1 MPKEMPFDAK
11 TGIPSPSTHTHF
23 GKNVANL
30 AWQAANLGT
39 IMATVCVS
47 VTLVQSPI
55 NTIVACLMRYGS
67 ILPPRSD
74 TSVGSLALVR
84 TLYSGLGSHLLG
96 STVRAAYVT
105 GVKNNDQETMATS
118 PSNECENTLKQM
130 RTIAGVAL
138 GEVCLTQY
146 HETKSALIKSKIIT
160 DAFDCK
166 TPQNLIKLS
175 TTGLS
180 ARYGTAIINFT
191 ALCLGEG
198 FYADFMPFRDPTVNH
213 FLAGAL
219 SGVTAAVFSEPLA
232 YYRDKALQ
240 KTTVVDGTLCV
251 PKAKHLLEN
260 AVEHLKKVGMTP
272 ISKEIAAHMF
282 LRMTR
287 IGVTFALVDGI
298 GTWLGKEPLAYLQ
311 DKPKKIG
318 DQTPRQSLGF
328 FSHKIPNQDCANIKH
343 QSSYPK
349 EAKPEKATCGSA
361 P

>member
-1 MPKEMPFDAK
+1 MPKEIPFDAK
-11 TGIPSPSTHTHF
+11 TGIQPPATDARP
-23 GKNVANL
+23 GKSLAAL

-39 IMATVCVS
+39 IMATTCIS

-84 TLYSGLGSHLLG
+84 TLYSGLGSHLVG

-105 GVKNNDQETMATS
+105 GVKNNDQETEAN
-118 PSNECENTLKQM
+118 PQSNEGENTIKQV
-130 RTIAGVAL
+130 RAIAGIAL

-146 HETKSALIKSKIIT
+146 HETKSSLIKSKIIT
-160 DAFDCK
+160 DAFNCK
-166 TPQNLIKLS
+166 TPQNLFKLS
-175 TTGLS
+175 TTGLC

-219 SGVTAAVFSEPLA
+219 SGVTAAFFSEPLA

-240 KTTVVDGTLCV
+240 KSTVVNGVLCI
-251 PKAKHLLEN
+251 PKAQSLLEN
-260 AVEHLKKVGMTP
+260 ATDHLKKVGITP

-287 IGVTFALVDGI
+287 IGVTFALIDGI

-311 DKPKKIG
+311 DKPKKRSAE
-318 DQTPRQSLGF
+318 TPKKSFGF
-328 FSHKIPNQDCANIKH
+328 FSNKETNQNRANIKYP
-343 QSSYPK
+343 SSSS
-349 EAKPEKATCGSA
+349 EETKPRKTACGNA